1 MDHLRKP
8 LLVAALIVAVVVV
21 LLCLGS
27 GLLAK
32 TAPFTERMS
41 NALDDPAISK
51 ALAEHDID
59 RDDAQDQLEN
69 VSGETDPPG
78 LGITYLALPTGLL
91 LVVMVQISLP
101 MLIGHRATG
110 TVQGVISIVTGIIG
124 VIAGIIM
131 AIVAFVS
138 LLLMVSLFLATPFGT
153 LAYLA
158 IYGFFPVGAAATIL
172 TLVMLALIVTAVLLV
187 LAQQRFLQNK
197 SLVLLL
203 ITCLLLA
210 FVTMFVQGFVPG
222 ILASITDALAALI
235 TAIVGIIWAL
245 VMLIGGIVAAIR
257 AVQLVAQV
265 ASPDQQRT

>member
-8 LLVAALIVAVVVV
+8 LLFAALVVTALVL

-32 TAPFTERMS
+32 TAPFADRVS
-41 NALDDPAISK
+41 GALDDPSVSK
-51 ALAEHDID
+51 TLADNDID
-59 RDDAQDQLEN
+59 RGDAQDQLDN
-69 VSGETDPPG
+69 ISGETDPPG
-78 LGITYLALPTGLL
+78 LGIKYLALPAGLL

-110 TVQGVISIVTGIIG
+110 TIQGVISIVAGLVGLIVGII
-124 VIAGIIM
+124 IAII
-131 AIVAFVS
+131 AFVM
-138 LLLMVSLFLATPFGT
+138 LLLRVSLFLAVPFGT
-153 LAYLA
+153 MAYLA
-158 IYGFFPVGAAATIL
+158 IYGFFPVGKAATIL
-172 TLVMLALIVTAVLLV
+172 TLVMIGLIVTTVLLV

-197 SLVLLL
+197 SLVLL
-203 ITCLLLA
+203 IATCLLLA
-210 FVTMFVQGFVPG
+210 FVTMFLQGFVPG
-222 ILASITDALAALI
+222 ILANITDALAALI

-265 ASPDQQRT
+265 EAPDRQRT